1 MLSITD
7 ATGATGGK
15 VISEGE
21 QNFSGVSIDS
31 RTIKDGELFIALKG
45 DRFDGHDFVDE
56 ALKKGSGA
64 IVQKPEF
71 PEFKNQ
77 KSKFKNKTVIF
88 VDDTL
93 LALHNLAKY
102 IRKRFKGHVIA
113 VVGSNGKTTTK
124 ELISEILGLK
134 FNVIKT
140 EGNLNNHIGMP
151 LCIINGSKN
160 WTSGNDGDIMV
171 LEMGTNRPGDINEL
185 CSIALPDIGVVTNIG
200 YEHLQ
205 GFGSLHK
212 VRESELE
219 ILPYVNKVAANA
231 DDAFLMEGIFSKFNG
246 EVITFGIENQ
256 KAVLIAKDIV
266 FSDSGT
272 KFYMIY
278 MQAEDRKVLINSR
291 LHGRFNIYNS
301 IGAAGAASILGFGIK
316 EIKAGLESFNGV
328 NMRFE
333 VREAGGVTFLHDA
346 YNANPSS
353 MEASLRELARFAS
366 FENKKYKRTIA
377 VLGEMLELGD
387 FEIEAHRNLAGQM
400 SDLQVDIFIGVGPLM
415 SLAVEKFK
423 GQGICFDTAEEAGIE
438 LSNILHEGDVV
449 LIKGSR
455 AKKMERVLDSL
466 KKIREDIHAP

>member
-1 MLSITD
+1 MLSIAD
-7 ATGATGGK
+7 AIGATDGK
-15 VISEGE
+15 VISEGG

-31 RTIKDGELFIALKG
+31 RTINDGELFIALKG

-56 ALKKGSGA
+56 ALKKGGGA
-64 IVQKPEF
+64 IVQKS
-71 PEFKNQ
+71 EFKSQ
-77 KSKFKNKTVIF
+77 GSKFKNKTIIF
-88 VDDTL
+88 VDNTL
-93 LALHNLAKY
+93 LALHSIAKY

-134 FNVIKT
+134 FNIIKT

-160 WTSGNDGDIMV
+160 WASKNNGDIMV

-205 GFGSLHK
+205 GFGSLYK

-219 ILPYVNKVAANA
+219 ILPYVNKVVANA
-231 DDAFLMEGIFSKFNG
+231 DDAFLMEGIFSEFHG
-246 EVITFGIENQ
+246 EVVTFGIENE
-256 KAVLIAKDIV
+256 KAALIAKGIV

-272 KFYMIY
+272 KFYI
-278 MQAEDRKVLINSR
+278 QAEDRKVLINSR

-301 IGAAGAASILGFGIK
+301 LAAASVAYILEFGMEDIK
-316 EIKAGLESFNGV
+316 NGLESFGGID
-328 NMRFE
+328 MRFE
-333 VREAGGVTFLHDA
+333 VKEAGGVTFLYDV

-353 MEASLRELARFAS
+353 MDVSLRELARFVS
-366 FENKKYKRTIA
+366 LENRKYKRTIA

-423 GQGICFDTAEEAGIE
+423 GQGICFNTAEEAGIE

-466 KKIREDIHAP
+466 KEIREDFHAS

>member
-7 ATGATGGK
+7 VTVATGGK
-15 VISEGE
+15 IISESGQE
-21 QNFSGVSIDS
+21 FSGVSIDS
-31 RTIKDGELFIALKG
+31 RTIKEGDLFIALKG
-45 DRFDGHDFVDE
+45 DRFDGHDFVNE

-64 IVQKPEF
+64 IVQKPGL

-77 KSKFKNKTVIF
+77 KSKFNNKTVIF

-93 LALHNLAKY
+93 LALHSLAKY
-102 IRKRFKGHVIA
+102 IRKRFKGRVIG

-124 ELISEILGLK
+124 ELISAILGLK

-160 WTSGNDGDIMV
+160 WMPGNSGDIMV

-231 DDAFLMEGIFSKFNG
+231 DDSFLMEGIFSEFDG
-246 EVITFGIENQ
+246 EIVTFGIENR
-256 KAVLIAKDIV
+256 KAVLTAGDIV
-266 FSDSGT
+266 FSDDGT
-272 KFYMIY
+272 KFYI
-278 MQAEDRKVLINSR
+278 QTGDTKALINSR
-291 LHGRFNIYNS
+291 LSGRFNIYNS
-301 IGAAGAASILGFGIK
+301 LAAASAACILGFGMEDIK
-316 EIKAGLESFNGV
+316 NGIESFGGMD
-328 NMRFE
+328 MRFE
-333 VREAGGVTFLHDA
+333 VRDVRGVTFLYDV

-353 MEASLRELARFAS
+353 MEASLKELSRFAKLK
-366 FENKKYKRTIA
+366 NKKDKRAIA

-387 FEIEAHRNLAGQM
+387 FETEAHRNLGQQM
-400 SDLQVDIFIGVGPLM
+400 SESQVDIFIGVGSLMPL
-415 SLAVEKFK
+415 AIEQFNGK
-423 GQGICFDTAEEAGIE
+423 GICFDTAEEAGIE
-438 LSNILHEGDVV
+438 LGRILREGDVV

-455 AKKMERVLDSL
+455 GKKMERVLDSL
-466 KKIREDIHAP
+466 KKIKGDIHAL

>member
-7 ATGATGGK
+7 VTVATGGK
-15 VISEGE
+15 IISESGQE
-21 QNFSGVSIDS
+21 FSGVSIDS
-31 RTIKDGELFIALKG
+31 RTIKEGDLFIALKG
-45 DRFDGHDFVDE
+45 DRFDGHDFVDD

-71 PEFKNQ
+71 QELTEFKNQ
-77 KSKFKNKTVIF
+77 KLKFNNKTVIF
-88 VDDTL
+88 VNDTL
-93 LALHNLAKY
+93 LALHSLAKY
-102 IRKRFKGHVIA
+102 IRKGFKGRVIG

-124 ELISEILGLK
+124 ELISAILGLK

-151 LCIINGSKN
+151 LCIINGSKK
-160 WTSGNDGDIMV
+160 WASGNNGDIMV

-231 DDAFLMEGIFSKFNG
+231 DDSFLMEGIFSEFDG
-246 EVITFGIENQ
+246 EIVTFGIENR
-256 KAVLIAKDIV
+256 KAVLTAVDIV
-266 FSDSGT
+266 FLDNGT
-272 KFYMIY
+272 KFYI
-278 MQAEDRKVLINSR
+278 QTGDTKALINSR
-291 LHGRFNIYNS
+291 LSGRFNIYNS
-301 IGAAGAASILGFGIK
+301 LAAASAACILGFGMKDIK
-316 EIKAGLESFNGV
+316 IGLESFSGMD
-328 NMRFE
+328 MRFE
-333 VREAGGVTFLHDA
+333 VREALGVTFLYDV

-353 MEASLRELARFAS
+353 MEASLKELSRFAKLK
-366 FENKKYKRTIA
+366 NKKDKRAIA

-387 FEIEAHRNLAGQM
+387 FETEAHRNLGQQM
-400 SDLQVDIFIGVGPLM
+400 SESQVDIFIGVGSLMPL
-415 SLAVEKFK
+415 AIEQFNGK
-423 GQGICFDTAEEAGIE
+423 GICFDTAEEAGIE
-438 LSNILHEGDVV
+438 LGRILREGDVV

-455 AKKMERVLDSL
+455 GKKMERVLDSL
-466 KKIREDIHAP
+466 KKIKGDIHAL